1 MIRLR
6 FAAIMCAVCAHMLAA
21 NAAHAD
27 VAKAIVRGEMPES
40 LREAIVIAVGE
51 AERPPASRLEA
62 RRRAQDAGEDAIA
75 VLRSQGYYAYVV
87 EPDVTDAT
95 PAQSVIDVFPGP
107 QFVIAIPKIT
117 WEGEA
122 PPEPVRQISESALAL
137 KEGAPGRAADIL
149 ASEGRVVA
157 ATQKQGYADA
167 IAPSREVIVDH
178 DSVSVI
184 PEFKVIAGPLVR
196 LNGIDLRTRGRTNPA
211 WVRQLAP
218 WKEGEVY
225 DPEDVAELERR
236 LLDAQVYE
244 SVTVALGTAEAEVDG
259 KRPVLVSLSERPRRL
274 LELGAGFSTT
284 EGAGVDGR
292 STWYNR
298 LGRADTL
305 TLTYRLAQ
313 IDSRLLGELSL
324 PHWRRANRNLKLGAG
339 IYQENTDAYDE
350 NGITARADITR
361 RYSKTSY
368 RTFGVSLDLTDTD
381 EKTPVIRSRKLTT
394 LTGLAL
400 FAWDGS
406 DDPLNP
412 TRGFRIDGRAEP
424 TISAGDDSAV
434 YLRLIAQASYYLPFG
449 DDADTV
455 LAART
460 RIGSVMGA
468 SLSSIPSSR
477 RLYAGGGGSVRGYAY
492 QGVGPRLPD
501 NTPQGGLGLFEAS
514 FEVRQR
520 ITGRWGAVA
529 FIDVGA
535 ISDSDAPDFSN
546 VNTGVGFGV
555 RYDLGFGPIRA
566 DIAFPIDKRAGDN
579 AYELYLS
586 IGQSF

>member
-1 MIRLR
+1 MVRLR
-6 FAAIMCAVCAHMLAA
+6 FAAIMCALCAQMLAA
-21 NAAHAD
+21 GVAHAD
-27 VAKAIVRGEMPES
+27 VAKAIVRGEMPQA

-51 AERPPASRLEA
+51 SERPPASRLEA

-87 EPDVTDAT
+87 QPDVTDTT
-95 PAQSVIDVFPGP
+95 PAQPVIDVFPGP
-107 QFVIAIPKIT
+107 QFVIAVPKVT

-122 PPEPVRQISESALAL
+122 PPENVRQKSEAALEL

-196 LNGIDLRTRGRTNPA
+196 LDGIDLRTRGRTNPA

-225 DPEDVAELERR
+225 NPEDVAELERR

-274 LELGAGFSTT
+274 LELGAGYSTT

-305 TLTYRLAQ
+305 TATYRFGQ
-313 IDSRLLGELSL
+313 IDSRLEGELSL
-324 PHWRRANRNLKLGAG
+324 PHWRRANRILRIGGG

-350 NGITARADITR
+350 NGITARADVTR

-381 EKTPVIRSRKLTT
+381 EKTPVIRNRKLTT

-424 TISAGDDSAV
+424 TISTGDDSAI
-434 YLRLIAQASYYLPFG
+434 YLRLIAQGSYYLSFG
-449 DDADTV
+449 EDAGTV
-455 LAART
+455 LAVRT
-460 RIGSVMGA
+460 RIGSVMGG
-468 SLSSIPSSR
+468 SLASIPSSR

-514 FEVRQR
+514 FEVRQH

-535 ISDSDAPDFSN
+535 ISEGDAPDFSN

-566 DIAFPIDKRAGDN
+566 DIAFPVDRRAGDN
-579 AYELYLS
+579 AYEIYLS